1 MGTNN
6 TTPITLKWGKQTLNP
21 TIIGQQISGLDL
33 KQQIYQ
39 LTNVPP
45 TRQKLLC
52 PKLWKGAL
60 KDTDPIIPDNIPENT
75 KITLIGTAETL
86 VEKSMEERPRFVED
100 MTDEEIW
107 QLQRQQQQQ
116 NDGGNNDHPIIDIVA
131 LQKEHGMNR
140 DDGKM
145 EMYEYNRLVTGLPH
159 RQIDDMLRK
168 RLEIADGG
176 EEQQQQQQ
184 HKQSILSSTELH
196 GELAMTMGLQLRRA
210 YINSLAVLH
219 NGTLISGL
227 DDGHVQLWR
236 RGIMVKDARHNG
248 VCVDEVVAF
257 PSGDSSGR
265 SSSSTTTTVVPA
277 FATAGDGTICLWTVD
292 GNCIMSLPCFPGTT
306 VASLAVGIT
315 NARSSMHHHHQYYL
329 AACFRVTRE
338 IDPNQFRLPPQN
350 EAERRRREAAEL
362 REQMIQNQLL
372 DVSRRVKVWIYD
384 KSQRDAN
391 NGGVLFREEM
401 ITPHSSNVEIE
412 SIAPSVTKI
421 VDMSGNLVCGD
432 VRGIQIFDQ
441 NRDIQPSFQRKL
453 ALQFQYLCDIDCM
466 QPLHGHLLAVAV
478 SRISDEEGLVPA
490 DAVGLQIPI
499 ARGVYIV
506 DTESAS
512 VRAILNGHS
521 DRVKCICPL
530 PDGGILTAG
539 GKFDATTQL
548 WCSDALLKV
557 TKTSQGEDEDSE
569 ETVILSKAKKLKNPG
584 YVFDLK
590 VLPDSKN
597 GSNVYA
603 IAAARYNTINII
615 I

>member
-1 MGTNN
+1 
-6 TTPITLKWGKQTLNP
+6 
-21 TIIGQQISGLDL
+21 
-33 KQQIYQ
+33 
-39 LTNVPP
+39 
-45 TRQKLLC
+45 
-52 PKLWKGAL
+52 LWKGAL
-60 KDTDPIIPDNIPENT
+60 KDTDPIIPENIPENT
-75 KITLIGTAETL
+75 KITLIGTVETL

-107 QLQRQQQQQ
+107 QLQKGGVD
-116 NDGGNNDHPIIDIVA
+116 NDGSSNDHPIIDIVA

-145 EMYEYNRLVTGLPH
+145 EMYEYNRLVTGLPQ
-159 RQIDDMLRK
+159 RQIDDILLK
-168 RLEIADGG
+168 RLDTTDGG
-176 EEQQQQQQ
+176 GQQQQQQ
-184 HKQSILSSTELH
+184 QQQKQSSSSTELH

-219 NGTLISGL
+219 DGTLISGL

-236 RGIMVKDARHNG
+236 RGMMVKDARHNG
-248 VCVDEVVAF
+248 GCVDEVVVF
-257 PSGDSSGR
+257 PSGDSSG
-265 SSSSTTTTVVPA
+265 SSTTTVVPA

-292 GNCIMSLPCFPGTT
+292 GNCIISLPCFPGTT

-315 NARSSMHHHHQYYL
+315 NARSSMHHHQYYL
-329 AACFRVTRE
+329 AACFRITRE

-362 REQMIQNQLL
+362 REQMIQNQLS

-384 KSQRDAN
+384 ESQRNNA
-391 NGGVLFREEM
+391 NGGVVFREEL
-401 ITPHSSNVEIE
+401 ITPHSSNVVETE
-412 SIAPSVTKI
+412 SIAPGVTKI

-432 VRGIQIFDQ
+432 VRGIQTFDQ

-453 ALQFQYLCDIDCM
+453 ALQFQYRCDIDCM
-466 QPLHGHLLAVAV
+466 QSLHGHLLAVAV
-478 SRISDEEGLVPA
+478 SRISDEETLVPA

-548 WCSDALLKV
+548 WCSDALLKA
-557 TKTSQGEDEDSE
+557 TKTEDEDSE
-569 ETVILSKAKKLKNPG
+569 ETVILSKPKKLKNPG
-584 YVFDLK
+584 YVFDLT
-590 VLPDSKN
+590 VLPDKN
-597 GSNVYA
+597 GSDVYA